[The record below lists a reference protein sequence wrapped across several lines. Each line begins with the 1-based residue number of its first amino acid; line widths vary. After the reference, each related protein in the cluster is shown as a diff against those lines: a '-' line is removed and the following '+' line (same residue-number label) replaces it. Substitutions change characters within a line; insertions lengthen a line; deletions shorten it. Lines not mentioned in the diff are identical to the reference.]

1 MSKTKKKSEVMR
13 VLKYFWK
20 ISKSQKWLLSLVVLW
35 RIWAAL
41 VSLAL
46 PIYYAQII
54 DIITN
59 STWIEKSIVV
69 TSLLSVL
76 FLILLLE
83 IWSII
88 SWRMLW
94 FSIIPMEISNMKKIF
109 AECFEY
115 LHKHSYRFFANNFS
129 WALVKRLNKLAYS
142 YENIADIFVFDI
154 LKLLISLP
162 FIIIVI
168 FNKNW
173 VIWLI
178 FTIFTLIYG
187 ILQYIF
193 YKMNIPYEIESNK
206 HDSKIT
212 WELADTI
219 TNNFNILT
227 FTSLNREISRFTS
240 TLNSWWKITKKT
252 WTRGEWI
259 RLSSDIMLVSFEILV
274 IYFSIK
280 LRWKSLISAWT
291 IVLIQAYIFKVFE
304 QMFTLWYLFKRL
316 NRSVWESIEMLDILD
331 EKHEIIDNTQKQL
344 EIHNW
349 KIEFKNVNFEYNEW
363 NKIFE
368 WLNFKIKQW
377 ERVAL
382 VWHSGS
388 WKTTVTK
395 LLLRLFDIQWW
406 EILIDWQN
414 ISNVTQD
421 SLRANISMVP
431 QDPILFHRSLKEN
444 IAYANPSASEK
455 EIIAASKMARCHEFI
470 IWLKDGYDTL
480 VWERWIK
487 LSGWERQ
494 RVAIARIIL
503 ENKRILVLDEA
514 TSSLDSESEQLI
526 QEALDI
532 AMKNKTV
539 IVVAHRLSTIMK
551 MDRIIVM
558 DNWKIIESWS
568 HKELLAKDN
577 WTYKKLWNI
586 QSGWFIE

>member
-1 MSKTKKKSEVMR
+1 MSKKKKRSEVMR
-13 VLKYFWK
+13 VLKYFRK
-20 ISKSQKWLLSLVVLW
+20 ISTSQKRLLFLVVLW

-41 VSLAL
+41 VALTL
-46 PIYYAQII
+46 PIYYSQIV
-54 DIITN
+54 DIIT
-59 STWIEKSIVV
+59 SSSWIEKSIVV

-76 FLILLLE
+76 FVILLLE
-83 IWSII
+83 IWSIA
-88 SWRMLW
+88 SWRILW
-94 FSIIPMEISNMKKIF
+94 FSIIPMEIWNMKKIF
-109 AECFEY
+109 TECFEY

-129 WALVKRLNKLAYS
+129 WSLVKRLNKLAYS
-142 YENIADIFVFDI
+142 YENIADIFIFDI
-154 LKLLISLP
+154 IILVISFP

-168 FNKNW
+168 FSKNRVIW
-173 VIWLI
+173 VI
-178 FTIFTLIYG
+178 FSIFTLAYG
-187 ILQYIF
+187 VLQYVF

-227 FTSLNREISRFTS
+227 FTSLKREIHRFTS
-240 TLNSWWKITKKT
+240 TLDARWKISKKT
-252 WTRGEWI
+252 YTRSEWI
-259 RLSSDIMLVSFEILV
+259 RFSSDIMLVSFEILV

-280 LRWKSLISAWT
+280 LRWQSLISAWT
-291 IVLIQAYIFKVFE
+291 IVLIQAYVFKVFD

-331 EKHEIIDNTQKQL
+331 EKHEIVDITDNKL
-344 EIHNW
+344 EVHSW
-349 KIEFKNVNFEYNEW
+349 KIELKNVDFAYNEW

-368 WLNFKIKQW
+368 WLNLKIKQW

-388 WKTTVTK
+388 WKTTITK

-406 EILIDWQN
+406 EILIDDQN
-414 ISNVTQD
+414 IAQVTQD
-421 SLRANISMVP
+421 SLRSNISMVP

-444 IAYANPSASEK
+444 MAYANPWASEE
-455 EIIAASKMARCHEFI
+455 EIIAASKMARCHDFI
-470 IWLKDGYDTL
+470 SWLKDGYDTL

-514 TSSLDSESEQLI
+514 TSSLDSQSEQLI
-526 QEALDI
+526 QAALDI

-551 MDRIIVM
+551 MDRIVVM
-558 DNWKIIESWS
+558 DNGNIIEHWS

-577 WTYKKLWNI
+577 GIYKKLRDI

>member
-1 MSKTKKKSEVMR
+1 MSQIKKKSEIMR
-13 VLKYFWK
+13 VLKYFRK
-20 ISKSQKWLLSLVVLW
+20 ITRSQKWLLSLVVLW

-46 PIYYAQII
+46 PIYYSQII

-83 IWSII
+83 IWSVL
-88 SWRMLW
+88 SWRIVW

-109 AECFEY
+109 TECFEY

-129 WALVKRLNKLAYS
+129 WSLVKRLNKLAYS
-142 YENIADIFVFDI
+142 YENVADIFVFDI
-154 LKLLISLP
+154 LQLVISFP

-173 VIWLI
+173 VIWVI
-178 FTIFTLIYG
+178 FSVFTLVYG

-227 FTSLNREISRFTS
+227 FTSLKREIHRFTN
-240 TLNSWWKITKKT
+240 TLDAWWKITRKT

-259 RLSSDIMLVSFEILV
+259 RLISDIMLVSFEILV

-291 IVLIQAYIFKVFE
+291 IVLIQAYIFKIFD

-331 EKHEIIDNTQKQL
+331 EGHEIVDKTQEKL
-344 EIHNW
+344 KVKNW
-349 KIEFKNVNFEYNEW
+349 KIEFKNVYFEYNEW
-363 NKIFE
+363 NKIFQ
-368 WLNFKIKQW
+368 WLNLKIKQW

-388 WKTTVTK
+388 WKTTITK

-406 EILIDWQN
+406 EILIDGQN
-414 ISNVTQD
+414 ISNVTQQ
-421 SLRANISMVP
+421 SLRSNISMVP

-444 IAYANPSASEK
+444 MYYANPGASDE
-455 EIIAASKMARCHEFI
+455 EIIAASKMARCHDFI
-470 IWLKDGYDTL
+470 SWLKDGYNTL

-551 MDRIIVM
+551 MDRIVVM
-558 DNWKIIESWS
+558 EDWKIIESWS
-568 HKELLAKDN
+568 HKELLASPN
-577 WTYKKLWNI
+577 GTYKKLRDI
-586 QSGWFIE
+586 QSWGFIE